1 MLHYENLQL
10 YLRLGLKQKN
20 KPRIRIESITMAKT
34 IVEFN
39 TLHRIEVER
48 WKNVVKINEQV
59 NAVYNKAMENLR
71 NGIDVKLVSNEKD
84 SIKWTSE
91 PSCMSHKIFDNDL
104 VAIGNV

>member
-1 MLHYENLQL
+1 
-10 YLRLGLKQKN
+10 
-20 KPRIRIESITMAKT
+20 MAKI

-39 TLHRIEVER
+39 TPHRIEVER

-59 NAVYNKAMENLR
+59 NAVYDKAMENMR

-91 PSCMSHKIFDNDL
+91 PSCMSHNIFDNDL